1 VFGEYLDQ
9 DVFEDS
15 LKTGDGKSFFEKEE
29 RLISQTYTG
38 TPIVMPPG
46 STKTLLYGLQ
56 ANVSVE
62 AENID
67 GGAMSAVMESAFEN
81 TATLRGFAVYNA
93 QGQFLPNAQVV
104 SGSGTVFPVI
114 PAPKHIMLSPIE
126 VIGSDLG
133 SFNDTVPFVNMI
145 NQSGVEKP
153 FESGW
158 TDFDVYFE
166 VPRLAFAMSG
176 TGGTNNWQSSKV
188 ATGAP
193 LEGYVDF
200 DLGSPSAIN
209 KLAIWNVEVKD
220 VTVRIADTPEGLPT
234 GTVAGAFR
242 LTDHTT
248 FPFSYPVDILDFG
261 KTIQGRYIRLEITSA
276 YPVALGFDFAY
287 AVIGEVVAS
296 VEPLRPPDRPT
307 LSITRES
314 NGDVKVTF
322 TGTLQSASG
331 VTGEFIDV
339 PGNPQGAYTI
349 AQTNLSGQL
358 FFRARK

>member
-1 VFGEYLDQ
+1 
-9 DVFEDS
+9 
-15 LKTGDGKSFFEKEE
+15 
-29 RLISQTYTG
+29 
-38 TPIVMPPG
+38 
-46 STKTLLYGLQ
+46 
-56 ANVSVE
+56 
-62 AENID
+62 
-67 GGAMSAVMESAFEN
+67 
-81 TATLRGFAVYNA
+81 
-93 QGQFLPNAQVV
+93 
-104 SGSGTVFPVI
+104 
-114 PAPKHIMLSPIE
+114 
-126 VIGSDLG
+126 
-133 SFNDTVPFVNMI
+133 MI

-166 VPRLAFAMSG
+166 VPHLAFAMSG

-193 LEGYVDF
+193 LEGYVDL
-200 DLGSPSAIN
+200 DLGRPSAIN